1 MGRYIERW
9 VDNVDLLLLSRG
21 ENVLSK
27 RFASSK
33 NVLRIYSRAGCRKI
47 VSRTWGIKKDLK
59 MIGNVS
65 G

>member
-9 VDNVDLLLLSRG
+9 VDNVDLLLSRG
-21 ENVLSK
+21 ENVLNK

-33 NVLRIYSRAGCRKI
+33 NVLRIYSRAGCGKI
-47 VSRTWGIKKDLK
+47 LNRTWGIKKDLK
-59 MIGNVS
+59 VIGNVS

>member
-9 VDNVDLLLLSRG
+9 VDNVDLLLSRG
-21 ENVLSK
+21 ENILSK
-27 RFASSK
+27 RLASSK
-33 NVLRIYSRAGCRKI
+33 NVLRIYSKAGCGKI

-59 MIGNVS
+59 VIGNVS

>member
-9 VDNVDLLLLSRG
+9 VDNVDLLLSRV

-33 NVLRIYSRAGCRKI
+33 NVLRIYSRAGCGKI

-59 MIGNVS
+59 VIGNVS